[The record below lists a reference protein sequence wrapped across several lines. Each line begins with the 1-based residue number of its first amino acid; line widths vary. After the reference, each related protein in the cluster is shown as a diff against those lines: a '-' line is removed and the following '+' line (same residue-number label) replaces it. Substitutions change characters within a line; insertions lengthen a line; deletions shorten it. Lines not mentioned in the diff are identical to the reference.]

1 VPSSRLRHLDA
12 SQVETP
18 LGSLDNVEVLSSTDH
33 TLGRVEG
40 VIVDPDERHVRY
52 YVVESHDW
60 FKTHRYLVPEMPC
73 RIDPERK
80 ALKVEL
86 EADSLARL
94 PELRE
99 DEFPPLSADELD
111 RR

>member
-1 VPSSRLRHLDA
+1 VQPSRLRHLDA

-18 LGSLDNVEVLSSTDH
+18 LGTLDNVEVIDPTER

-40 VIVDPDERHVRY
+40 VIVDPEERHVRY

-73 RIDPERK
+73 RIDPARK

-86 EADSLARL
+86 DADGLAHL
-94 PELRE
+94 PELRD
-99 DEFPPLSADELD
+99 DEFPPLSADELH

>member
-1 VPSSRLRHLDA
+1 MQSTRLRHFDA

-18 LGSLDNVEVLSSTDH
+18 LGTLDNVEVLSPTDRS
-33 TLGRVEG
+33 LGRVEG
-40 VIVDPDERHVRY
+40 VIVDPDERHVRF

-73 RIDPERK
+73 RIDTTRK

-86 EADSLARL
+86 DADGLSHMR
-94 PELRE
+94 ELRD
-99 DEFPPLSADELD
+99 DEYPPLSADELG